1 VAAVLAALAGLVG
14 RVLSPGLLF
23 SGETTAVGAH
33 SRSNRRPGLDGR
45 QVFGRFLAPELRA
58 ISTSQDV
65 IDGGFDSL
73 VQSFEDMATAKSA
86 RFDALAKDGA
96 QVREMLDIDR
106 WLTQWESKQS
116 ALAQ

>member
-1 VAAVLAALAGLVG
+1 VAAVLAALAGLVS

-33 SRSNRRPGLDGR
+33 SHSNRRHGSDGR
-45 QVFGRFLAPELRA
+45 QVFGRFFAPKLRA

-65 IDGGFDSL
+65 IDREFDSL
-73 VQSFEDMATAKSA
+73 EPSFEDMATAKSA

-106 WLTQWESKQS
+106 WLTRWESK
-116 ALAQ
+116 